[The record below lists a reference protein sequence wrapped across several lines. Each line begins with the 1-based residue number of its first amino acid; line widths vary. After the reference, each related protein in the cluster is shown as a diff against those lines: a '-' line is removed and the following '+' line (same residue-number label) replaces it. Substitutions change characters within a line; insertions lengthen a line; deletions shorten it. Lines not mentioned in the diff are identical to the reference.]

1 MSISIGVPKETAE
14 GEHRVA
20 AIPDVVSRYIKK
32 GHSVLVERGAGE
44 GSSIS
49 DADFESAGAR
59 IVSRE
64 EVLGAAV
71 VVRVQP
77 PAKQE
82 IAALRSGSTLIS
94 FLQPLDSPDV
104 AKDLA
109 ARNVTAFSMELVPRI
124 SRAQKMDA
132 LSAMA
137 NIAGYKAVVHA
148 AVALPKYFPL
158 LTTAAGTVKPAN
170 VLVLGAGVAGLQ
182 AIATAK
188 RLGARVSAYD
198 VREAVKEQV
207 ESLGA
212 SFVELTLDMA
222 DMEDKAGYAKALDDE
237 KARRQTELLAPV
249 IAKQDVVVST
259 ALIPGRKAPVLIT
272 DEALKGMKPGSVVV
286 DLAASNG
293 GNCSQSVPG
302 ETVVVGG
309 VTIMAPLNLPSETA
323 VHASELYSRT
333 VMAMVFEML
342 DDEGNLAF
350 DEENEVITGS
360 CLCRGGQIVNERVK
374 QLASNS

>member
-64 EVLGAAV
+64 EVLGADV